1 MRSVEVSLRK
11 YDTRAY
17 AEGHPDAQPYA
28 DPNDTVPICS
38 TPPEFTVSGPPES
51 PLQDDRPPVD
61 FRHTFWLW
69 ASVKPQLTMHSAF
82 VMMGLL
88 VNRSIDEGYGLASD
102 ERPNPDTVPVNPSNW
117 RVSVRAGKLI
127 GCTRDVNVMGEFSK
141 MSATSFLSLVSLY
154 SGWRRMPVDE
164 KRMRCCDSSIAV
176 RLCAPMMAIPP
187 LTRVVLVALTQWAA
201 VRMKLRVSTEPPQS
215 AVPLGKLS
223 SSATW
228 NGNWPGSASCP
239 LTMRSVEN
247 DTREYT
253 DGIPTS
259 QPRIDT
265 NDTTPICIGPPD
277 STVSGPPESP
287 LQDERP
293 PVPLRHTFWFWILE
307 EPQRVIQFAL
317 VMTGLLVNR
326 TTVEMDWL
334 ASVVRPNPDS
344 VPTNPPNWRVS
355 DRAGKRTG
363 WMRSVKVMEESSS
376 TTAMSYRSVD
386 ETYSGWYRMPL
397 AV

>member
-1 MRSVEVSLRK
+1 MIGRK

-17 AEGHPDAQPYA
+17 AEGHPDAQPYE

-82 VMMGLL
+82 VMIGLL

-102 ERPNPDTVPVNPSNW
+102 ERPNPDTVPVKPSNW

-127 GCTRDVNVMGEFSK
+127 GFTRDVNVMGEFSK
-141 MSATSFLSLVSLY
+141 MSATSFLTLVSSY
-154 SGWRRMPVDE
+154 SGWRRMPVDV
-164 KRMRCCDSSIAV
+164 KRMRCCESSIAV

-215 AVPLGKLS
+215 AVPSGKLS

-228 NGNWPGSASCP
+228 YGNWPGRASCP
-239 LTMRSVEN
+239 LTMRSVE
-247 DTREYT
+247 
-253 DGIPTS
+253 
-259 QPRIDT
+259 
-265 NDTTPICIGPPD
+265 
-277 STVSGPPESP
+277 V
-287 LQDERP
+287 L
-293 PVPLRHTFWFWILE
+293 LR
-307 EPQRVIQFAL
+307 
-317 VMTGLLVNR
+317 
-326 TTVEMDWL
+326 
-334 ASVVRPNPDS
+334 
-344 VPTNPPNWRVS
+344 
-355 DRAGKRTG
+355 
-363 WMRSVKVMEESSS
+363 
-376 TTAMSYRSVD
+376 
-386 ETYSGWYRMPL
+386 
-397 AV
+397 